1 MIEGRK
7 LPVPILPEEVITAK
21 EAAYL
26 AQQPERTIR
35 RWARQYGIG
44 RQPERHSPLQVSILA
59 LEMRLCGDDAALDLL
74 RSNRR
79 DDPSVR
85 FYSDRLGLT

>member
-1 MIEGRK
+1 MI
-7 LPVPILPEEVITAK
+7 PVPINPDEILSVK
-21 EAAYL
+21 EAAHL

-44 RQPERHSPLQVSILA
+44 RQPERHSPLQVSVLA

-74 RSNRR
+74 RSNCR
-79 DDPSVR
+79 DDPAVR
-85 FYSDRLGLT
+85 YYSDRLGLT